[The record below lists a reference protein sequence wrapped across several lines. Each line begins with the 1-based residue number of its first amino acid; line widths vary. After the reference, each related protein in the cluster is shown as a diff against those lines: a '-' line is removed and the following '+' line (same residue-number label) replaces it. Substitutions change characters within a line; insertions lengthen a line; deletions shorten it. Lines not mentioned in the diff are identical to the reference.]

1 MHSTRTRHFLSAPSA
16 LGSFS
21 VWLSLPQLI
30 TWGSVFY
37 TFSLLMTPL
46 EVELGMGRAESS
58 LAFSLALLA
67 EGLMAY
73 LVGRWIDRGHER
85 KVMTLGSVWVGL
97 EP

>member
-1 MHSTRTRHFLSAPSA
+1 MHFLRRPASLA
-16 LGSFS
+16 LGPFS

-30 TWGSVFY
+30 TWGGVFY

-46 EVELGMGRAESS
+46 EAELGMSRAESS

-73 LVGRWIDRGHER
+73 LIGRWIDHGHER
-85 KVMTLGSVWVGL
+85 WVMTLG
-97 EP
+97 